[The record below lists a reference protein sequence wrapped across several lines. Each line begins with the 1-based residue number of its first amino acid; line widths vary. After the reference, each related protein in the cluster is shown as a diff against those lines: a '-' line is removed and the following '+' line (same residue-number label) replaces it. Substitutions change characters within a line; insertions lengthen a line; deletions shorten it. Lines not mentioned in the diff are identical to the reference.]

1 MRSFLARKKLLKVR
15 KEFEEVFSELERD
28 YKLVCWKRKGFGLP
42 LITSDPL
49 MLNGASEE
57 TNLSTRQNGDGQKTT
72 NEGFDFR
79 GGELLSNAAKDGA
92 NSDTE
97 QYSLV
102 SGNLNHYTL
111 RREQDDKERN
121 ADDEVPWPERPFN
134 SERYDEDL
142 LQNQGF
148 LPQAVQRQE
157 QKGERNFLREKS
169 SERLEPSD
177 LTTEGTDGGGDDKYA
192 HKISEF
198 SCSASPLSSTLK
210 YTTSDECEMKRK
222 AEHDNTSGT
231 LLPQHMLGKL
241 HLRDQALLS
250 ESWMTDRSFG
260 KQLIQPTLGY
270 Y

>member
-42 LITSDPL
+42 LITADPL

-57 TNLSTRQNGDGQKTT
+57 TNLSSRQNG
-72 NEGFDFR
+72 EGFHF
-79 GGELLSNAAKDGA
+79 GSGELLSNAAKDGD
-92 NSDTE
+92 NSDTK
-97 QYSLV
+97 QYFLA
-102 SGNLNHYTL
+102 SGNLNHGKL
-111 RREQDDKERN
+111 CREQDDKERN

-142 LQNQGF
+142 LQNQDF

-169 SERLEPSD
+169 SESLGPSD
-177 LTTEGTDGGGDDKYA
+177 LTTEGADGGGDDKYA

-198 SCSASPLSSTLK
+198 SCSTSPLSSTLK
-210 YTTSDECEMKRK
+210 HTTSDERKMKEK

-260 KQLIQPTLGY
+260 KQLIHQPTLG
-270 Y
+270 